1 MVVALLEADEDDR
14 DLTEEHS
21 SSETAIDGLVRNFDL
36 GEEEEEEE
44 ETC

>member
-21 SSETAIDGLVRNFDL
+21 SSETAIDGLGFVCLLDTILIF
-36 GEEEEEEE
+36 EF
-44 ETC
+44 